1 MLDKLPSNDV
11 HAPHSGRHGG
21 NVLNHKHAVTIGRE
35 LLSHL
40 VAGSIVITN
49 AEPAFDTNDHAGEIS
64 AEMDAVESGAVK
76 LVKLE
81 GFPVAEAG
89 QHRGDGVRVTWKNPD
104 GSTGSRR
111 VDWRLA

>member
-21 NVLNHKHAVTIGRE
+21 NVLNHKHAVTIGRA

-49 AEPAFDTNDHAGEIS
+49 AEPAFDSSDVAGTIS
-64 AEMDAVESGAVK
+64 KELDDIESGAVK

-89 QHRGDGVRVTWKNPD
+89 QHRGDGVRVTWETPNGKLV
-104 GSTGSRR
+104 SRR